1 VTMTKSKSSM
11 NLVPVI
17 LIFVLILG
25 AGYLLLKDTLKL
37 PWFRGGNTV
46 EITRLEGF
54 PRVWDTQKEI
64 KKVRRV
70 IKSEAELKEF
80 FAYAD
85 MVDDTS
91 VDSILNQVNFDKESL
106 LGVTSDTQSE
116 TEGLIRIKKVDIDKA
131 KKKLN
136 VKIIQYKPDTTC
148 VPEIKSNILID
159 IVKISKS
166 DNEIGFDVVKE
177 NRSCN

>member
-1 VTMTKSKSSM
+1 MIMTKSKSSM
-11 NLVPVI
+11 NLVPVV

-37 PWFRGGNTV
+37 PWFRDDSTV

-54 PRVWDTQKEI
+54 PRTWDTQKEI
-64 KKVRRV
+64 KKARRV
-70 IKSEAELKEF
+70 IKNEAELKEF
-80 FAYAD
+80 FSYAD
-85 MVDDTS
+85 MADEAS
-91 VDSILNQVNFDKESL
+91 LNAILSKVNFDKESL
-106 LGVTSDTQSE
+106 LGITSDTQSE
-116 TEGLIRIKKVDIDKA
+116 TEGLIRVKKVEIDKV

-159 IVKISKS
+159 IVKISAN

>member
-1 VTMTKSKSSM
+1 MTKSKSSM

-37 PWFRGGNTV
+37 PWFRDDNTV
-46 EITRLEGF
+46 EITRLDGF
-54 PRVWDTQKEI
+54 PRAWDTQKDI
-64 KKVRRV
+64 KKTRRV
-70 IKSEAELKEF
+70 IKSEQELKDF

-85 MVDDTS
+85 MTDNVS
-91 VDSILNQVNFDKESL
+91 LNAILSKVNFDKEFL
-106 LGVTSDTQSE
+106 LGVASDTQE
-116 TEGLIRIKKVDIDKA
+116 DTEGLLRIKRVEINKA
-131 KKKLN
+131 KKKLSVN
-136 VKIIQYKPDTTC
+136 IIQYKPDTTC
-148 VPEIKSNILID
+148 VPEVKSNVLVD

-166 DNEIGFDVVKE
+166 DNQIVFDVTQE

>member
-1 VTMTKSKSSM
+1 MIMTKSKSSM
-11 NLVPVI
+11 NLVPVV

-37 PWFRGGNTV
+37 PWFRDDSTV

-54 PRVWDTQKEI
+54 PRTWDTQKEI
-64 KKVRRV
+64 KKARRV
-70 IKSEAELKEF
+70 IKNEAELREF

-85 MVDDTS
+85 MADEAS
-91 VDSILNQVNFDKESL
+91 LNAILSKVNFNNESL

-116 TEGLIRIKKVDIDKA
+116 TEGLIRVKKVEIDKV

-159 IVKISKS
+159 IVKISTS